1 MINKAWKHYI
11 DFRLVSMCL
20 ILAGLF
26 IFFRIQVGGF
36 YFSGESISKLVRDMS
51 TWGILGAGVTLIII
65 AGHID
70 LSIGS
75 QLAVTSAACALLLN
89 PEYGPGFSTITALL
103 IVLCIGPVI
112 GFLQGYLTAYMKIPS
127 FIVTLGG
134 LFIFRGVTQK
144 ISAYDPRVP
153 DSSWILSIGFD
164 YLSPVMG
171 WVTVIIV
178 SALFFSMAYYN
189 RVTRK
194 KRDLLVEPLWLFIT
208 KSIII
213 ISLLFGFINTV
224 NGYRGLPLQTL
235 IMFIILLLLFFILK
249 FTTFGRR
256 LYAIG
261 GNAEAARLSGIRS
274 ARYITGVFMLMGL
287 LAGIAGIM
295 WMAQNQGST
304 KNAGEFYELYAIAAA
319 VIGGA
324 SLNGGKGT
332 IIGTFLGGL
341 VMATVI
347 QGMDYSN
354 LDNWLQLVVRGAVL
368 VAAVGIDVMSRYPP
382 EWLVQWR
389 FRRGTKF

>member
-1 MINKAWKHYI
+1 VP
-11 DFRLVSMCL
+11 DTCGL
-20 ILAGLF
+20 IY
-26 IFFRIQVGGF
+26 FFQDTG
-36 YFSGESISKLVRDMS
+36 
-51 TWGILGAGVTLIII
+51 
-65 AGHID
+65 
-70 LSIGS
+70 
-75 QLAVTSAACALLLN
+75 
-89 PEYGPGFSTITALL
+89 
-103 IVLCIGPVI
+103 
-112 GFLQGYLTAYMKIPS
+112 
-127 FIVTLGG
+127 GG

-171 WVTVIIV
+171 WITVIIV
-178 SALFFSMAYYN
+178 GGLFFSMAYYN

-194 KRDLLVEPLWLFIT
+194 KRELSVEPLWLFIT

-213 ISLLFGFINTV
+213 IALLAGFINAV

-235 IMFIILLLLFFILK
+235 IMFIILLLLFFVLK

-261 GNAEAARLSGIRS
+261 GNPEAARLSGIRS
-274 ARYITGVFMLMGL
+274 KRYITGVFMLMGL

-332 IIGTFLGGL
+332 IMGTFLGGL

-389 FRRGTKF
+389 FRRGTKFY